1 MMEEIYLRLNYQKI
15 HIGRRTIKTA
25 LAVIVSMVLVSFYG
39 ATTSKM
45 IFAMLG
51 AMGAM
56 ENSFYK
62 SVEACLTQIVGM
74 FFGAVIGVLLLLLPI
89 HTLICVGIGIIF
101 IITLYNVLQIHF
113 SPVLPCMILV
123 TLCTT
128 PDIQP
133 FLYAIGR
140 LWDTVI
146 GLGVGMFINVLV
158 LPYDNSL
165 KIRGTIEYLEKEVI
179 AFLEDMFDGD
189 NEYPDTVKMT
199 KTIDDMGCQ
208 LGIYSKQWLP
218 FKEKQNHKRLEVFRK
233 CQGKARQLLA
243 QMEVL
248 CQMGTPGRL
257 SEENRKR
264 LKDSGAYIKDKR
276 ILDKETKPDVITNYH
291 VSQILLL
298 RQELI
303 ETLEEI
309 SSHGK

>member
-1 MMEEIYLRLNYQKI
+1 MMEEIPLKLKYQRI

-25 LAVIVSMVLVSFYG
+25 LAVIISMVIVSFYG

-45 IFAMLG
+45 LFAMLG

-56 ENSFYK
+56 EPSFQK

-74 FFGAVIGVLLLLLPI
+74 IFGALAGVLLLFLPI
-89 HTLICVGIGIIF
+89 NTLICVGIGIIF
-101 IITLYNVLQIHF
+101 IITLYNVLQIRF
-113 SPVLPCMILV
+113 SPVLPCMIIV

-128 PDIQP
+128 PDISP
-133 FLYAIGR
+133 LAYAVGR

-146 GLGVGMFINVLV
+146 GLGVGMLINVLI

-165 KIRGTIEYLEKEVI
+165 KIQSAIEYLEKEVI

-189 NEYPDTVKMT
+189 NEYPNTVKMT

-218 FKEKQNHKRLEVFRK
+218 FKEKQNHKRLEIFQK

-248 CQMGTPGRL
+248 CRMGCPGRL
-257 SEENRKR
+257 NEENRKR
-264 LKDSGAYIKDKR
+264 LRDSGAQIKDNR
-276 ILDKETKPDVITNYH
+276 ILDEMQEIDVITNYH
-291 VSQILLL
+291 VNQILVL
-298 RQELI
+298 RQELM
-303 ETLEEI
+303 ETLEEL
-309 SSHGK
+309 SSQGK

>member
-1 MMEEIYLRLNYQKI
+1 MRLKYQKI

-25 LAVIVSMVLVSFYG
+25 LAVIVSMLIVSVYG

-56 ENSFYK
+56 EPSFQK
-62 SVEACLTQIVGM
+62 SVEACLTQIIGM
-74 FFGAVIGVLLLLLPI
+74 FFGAIAGVLLLLLPI
-89 HTLICVGIGIIF
+89 NTLICVGVGIIF
-101 IITLYNVLQIHF
+101 VITLYNVLQIRF
-113 SPVLPCMILV
+113 SPVLPCMIIV

-133 FLYAIGR
+133 FTYAVGR

-146 GLGVGMFINVLV
+146 GLGVGMLINILV

-165 KIRGTIEYLEKEVI
+165 KIHSTIEYLQKEVI

-189 NEYPDTVKMT
+189 NEYPDTGKMT
-199 KTIDDMGCQ
+199 RTIDDMGCQ

-218 FKEKQNHKRLEVFRK
+218 FKEKQNHKRLEIFLK

-248 CQMGTPGRL
+248 CRMGCPGRL
-257 SEENRKR
+257 DEESRKR
-264 LKDSGAYIKDKR
+264 LKDSGAQIKDDR
-276 ILDKETKPDVITNYH
+276 VLDEVQEIDVITNYH
-291 VSQILLL
+291 VKQILLL

-309 SSHGK
+309 SSPTP

>member
-1 MMEEIYLRLNYQKI
+1 MKLKYQKI

-25 LAVIVSMVLVSFYG
+25 FAVIVSLIIVSFYG

-56 ENSFYK
+56 EPTFQK

-74 FFGAVIGVLLLLLPI
+74 ICGVIVSVLLLSLPI
-89 HTLICVGIGIIF
+89 HWLVCVGIGIVF
-101 IITLYNVLQIHF
+101 IITFYNVFQIHF
-113 SPVLPCMILV
+113 SPGLPCMIIV

-133 FLYAIGR
+133 FTYAVGR
-140 LWDTVI
+140 LWDTAI
-146 GLGVGMFINVLV
+146 GLSVGMLINILV

-165 KIRGTIEYLEKEVI
+165 KIKKTIEYLEKEVI

-199 KTIDDMGCQ
+199 RTIDDMGSQ
-208 LGIYSKQWLP
+208 LGIYSTQWLP
-218 FKEKQNHKRLEVFRK
+218 FKERQNHQRLAMFQK
-233 CQGKARQLLA
+233 CQGQARQLLA

-248 CQMGTPGRL
+248 SRMNGPGRL
-257 SEENRKR
+257 SEENRKF
-264 LKDSGAYIKDKR
+264 LKDSGAEIKDKR
-276 ILDKETKPDVITNYH
+276 VLDEVLQKDIITNYH
-291 VSQILLL
+291 VEQILTL
-298 RQELI
+298 RKELM
-303 ETLEEI
+303 ETLEEV
-309 SSHGK
+309 SENMKKS

>member
-1 MMEEIYLRLNYQKI
+1 MEDVHLKLNYQKI
-15 HIGRRTIKTA
+15 HIGRRTLKTA
-25 LAVIVSMVLVSFYG
+25 LAVILSMVLVSFYG

-45 IFAMLG
+45 LFAMLG

-56 ENSFYK
+56 ENSFFK

-74 FFGAVIGVLLLLLPI
+74 VLGAVIGVLLLLLPI
-89 HTLICVGIGIIF
+89 HMLICVGIGIIF
-101 IITLYNVLQIHF
+101 IITLYNVLQIRF

-146 GLGVGMFINVLV
+146 GLGVGMLINVLV

-165 KIRGTIEYLEKEVI
+165 KIRRTIEYLEKEVL
-179 AFLEDMFDGD
+179 AFLEDMFDGA

-264 LKDSGAYIKDKR
+264 LKDCGAYIKDKR
-276 ILDKETKPDVITNYH
+276 ILDEETEPDVITNYH